1 MPTDQDEKK
10 EFFARL
16 DGLDGLDE
24 STESED
30 ASPRLQARK
39 RRRVEGVVKPDDEL
53 IPAEHN
59 KAKKKN
65 DVAEL
70 AKTGVPSLRKVLTEC
85 QPVDEQTNSAS
96 RNARP
101 IRRTN
106 SEPEPPGRSRKSN
119 STKVIGS
126 LFSGLT
132 FCE

>member
-16 DGLDGLDE
+16 DGWDGLDE
-24 STESED
+24 STESEE
-30 ASPRLQARK
+30 ASPQLQARK
-39 RRRVEGVVKPDDEL
+39 RRRVEGIAKPDN
-53 IPAEHN
+53 EHN
-59 KAKKKN
+59 KAKNKN

-70 AKTGVPSLRKVLTEC
+70 AKTGVPSLRKALTEY
-85 QPVDEQTNSAS
+85 QPVVDQTNSAS
-96 RNARP
+96 RNAPP

-119 STKVIGS
+119 STKLIGS